1 VPWKL
6 VSGVCPAFPAAW
18 SFSWRIASLTGGSSH
33 RPFPIYYNSL
43 WPIGL
48 SDRAYWPRPLAFQ
61 THSASGGFDLAV
73 PV

>member
-1 VPWKL
+1 MSRLPG
-6 VSGVCPAFPAAW
+6 GVVLQLEDRLFDR
-18 SFSWRIASLTGGSSH
+18 RIEPS
-33 RPFPIYYNSL
+33 PFPIYYNSL